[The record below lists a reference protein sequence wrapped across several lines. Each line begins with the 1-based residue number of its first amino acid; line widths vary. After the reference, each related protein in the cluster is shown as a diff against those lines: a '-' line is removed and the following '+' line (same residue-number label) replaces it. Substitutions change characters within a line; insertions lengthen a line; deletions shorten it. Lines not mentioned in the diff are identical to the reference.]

1 MVNKIR
7 KALAGFIL
15 LPGGSTEP
23 GPKVPYVPE
32 EVKTRACPLRGFS
45 DKSKQMQVMVLPGVE
60 ESDVLRNLRSVVVE
74 GDRAP
79 RKANAQDG
87 VNLVVFRGVFGSGGY
102 DIDVR
107 SVRLNKRVLEVECDF
122 ENPGSGIRT
131 TAGFTQPTA
140 IIPLKRLPSGKYQV
154 KLMVRQLSRSSQG
167 VEVEAPSREAAKTAF
182 KFCG

>member
-1 MVNKIR
+1 MVNRIR

-15 LPGGSTEP
+15 IPGGSQEP
-23 GPKVPYVPE
+23 PPKVPYVPE
-32 EVKTRACPLRGFS
+32 EVRTRACPLRGFS
-45 DKSKQMQVMVLPGVE
+45 DKSKDMQVLVLPGAE
-60 ESDVLRNLRSVVVE
+60 EADVLRNLRSVVVE

-79 RKANAQDG
+79 RKANARDG

-107 SVRLNKRVLEVECDF
+107 SVRLKNRILEIECDF

-140 IIPLKRLPSGKYQV
+140 IIPLRRLPAGKYQV
-154 KLMVRQLSRSSQG
+154 RLWVRQLSRSSQG
-167 VEVEAPSREAAKTAF
+167 VEIKAPSREAARTAF
-182 KFCG
+182 KFCA